1 LQNSCVQPLLC
12 LLTTL
17 FIMNEYYVLVPKS
30 LNLEQRLSK
39 FPPDFELSR
48 DYCHYFISELIKQVS
63 NQNCSDEFKDFKAAT
78 THFTSRCAGINQS
91 IYRNSKLHI
100 DYLYQDFGG
109 EGRVLWRHNYKPG
122 SCHSY
127 YLPKYFWGDGE
138 LELICITEKTLV
150 DKVKKLNKPQI
161 DNTVR
166 KHLNFTIGYFDPCL
180 IELDA
185 ESALN
190 ELYQDYGR
198 TGDYAKYLKNAVMIM
213 NLKNKVY
220 NFHYNPKTD
229 GRLHTAL
236 SQFPK
241 IGRKYLKYDGQ
252 HIAEVDLSSS
262 VPFFLSY
269 LLSLPASSKSAI
281 LSAQLPYSENILY
294 HYMLVESSVSPSIRE
309 VADFRQL
316 VLNNKLYGEF
326 MLSFTDLQNFDS
338 GFKNMFG
345 RAFDGDEDEL
355 RKYTKKRL
363 LSMLFACPKEYTQE
377 QAVFYRYF
385 PTIHQLIKE
394 FKQAKFKGVPR
405 SERHKRFSYLLFQ
418 LESHFMLNVIAR
430 EINNKFRR
438 KIPFFTLHDCLMV
451 RESDLEQVYGLM
463 HDIFISEIGYAP
475 NMTQKVWK

>member
-1 LQNSCVQPLLC
+1 
-12 LLTTL
+12 
-17 FIMNEYYVLVPKS
+17 MKEYYILIPKS

-63 NQNCSDEFKDFKAAT
+63 NQNNSDEFKDFKT
-78 THFTSRCAGINQS
+78 SITHYTSRCAGINQS

-122 SCHSY
+122 SCYSY
-127 YLPKYFWGDGE
+127 YLPEYYWGDGE
-138 LELICITEKTLV
+138 LELVCLTEKDLV
-150 DKVKKLNKPQI
+150 EKVVKINKPHI
-161 DNTVR
+161 DNAVR
-166 KHLNFTIGYFDPCL
+166 KHLNFTMQYFEPKR

-190 ELYQDYGR
+190 ELYLDYKR
-198 TGDYAKYLKNAVMIM
+198 TGDYAKYLRNTVMIQ
-213 NLKNKVY
+213 NLKNDGF
-220 NFHYNPKTD
+220 NFHYNPETD

-241 IGRKYLKYDGQ
+241 IGRKYLKYDGE

-262 VPFFLSY
+262 VPFFLAY
-269 LLSLPASSKSAI
+269 LLSLPISSKSAV
-281 LSAQLPYSENILY
+281 LHAHLPCSENILY

-309 VADFRQL
+309 IADFKQL
-316 VLNNKLYGEF
+316 VLNNELYGSF
-326 MLSFTDLQNFDS
+326 MTSFMDLQNFES
-338 GFKNMFG
+338 GFENMFG

-355 RKYTKKRL
+355 KRYTKKRL
-363 LSMLFACPKEYTQE
+363 LSMLFASPKEYKQE

-385 PTIHQLIKE
+385 PKMHELIKK
-394 FKQAKFKGVPR
+394 FKQSKFKGVPR
-405 SERHKRFSYLLFQ
+405 SERHKRFSHLLFQ
-418 LESHFMLNVIAR
+418 LESHFMLNIIAR

-463 HDIFISEIGYAP
+463 HDIFIREIGYAP
-475 NMTQKVWK
+475 NMTTKIYK

>member
-1 LQNSCVQPLLC
+1 MQ
-12 LLTTL
+12 
-17 FIMNEYYVLVPKS
+17 EYYVLVPKS

-63 NQNCSDEFKDFKAAT
+63 NQNNSDEFKDFKTAIS
-78 THFTSRCAGINQS
+78 HFISRCAGINQS

-100 DYLYQDFGG
+100 DYLYQNFGG
-109 EGRVLWRHNYKPG
+109 EGRVLWKNNYKPG
-122 SCHSY
+122 SCYSY
-127 YLPKYFWGDGE
+127 YLPKHFWGDGE

-150 DKVKKLNKPQI
+150 NRVKKLNKPRI
-161 DNTVR
+161 DNAVR
-166 KHLNFTIGYFDPCL
+166 KHLKFAIQYFDTSR

-190 ELYQDYGR
+190 ELFQDYGR

-213 NLKNKVY
+213 NLKNECY
-220 NFHYNPKTD
+220 NFHYNPETD

-241 IGRKYLKYDGQ
+241 IGRKYLKYDGE

-269 LLSLPASSKSAI
+269 LLTLPASSKSAM
-281 LSAQLPYSENILY
+281 LSVQLPYSENILY
-294 HYMLVESSVSPSIRE
+294 HYMIVESSVSPSIRE
-309 VADFRQL
+309 IADFRQL

-326 MLSFTDLQNFDS
+326 MISFTGLQNFDS

-345 RAFDGDEDEL
+345 RAFDGDEEEL
-355 RKYTKKRL
+355 KKYTKKRF
-363 LSMLFACPKEYTQE
+363 LSILFASPNEYTQE
-377 QAVFYRYF
+377 QAVFYSKF
-385 PTIHQLIKE
+385 PTIHQLIKK
-394 FKQAKFKGVPR
+394 FKQSKFEGVSR
-405 SERHKRFSYLLFQ
+405 SERHKRFSHLLFQ
-418 LESHFMLNVIAR
+418 LESHFMLNIIAR

-451 RESDLEQVYGLM
+451 KESDLEQVYQLM
-463 HDIFISEIGYAP
+463 HDIFVREIGYAP
-475 NMTQKVWK
+475 NMTMKIYK

>member
-1 LQNSCVQPLLC
+1 
-12 LLTTL
+12 
-17 FIMNEYYVLVPKS
+17 MHEYYVLVPKS

-63 NQNCSDEFKDFKAAT
+63 NQNNSDEFKDFKTAI

-122 SCHSY
+122 SCYSY
-127 YLPKYFWGDGE
+127 YLPKYYWGDGE
-138 LELICITEKTLV
+138 LKLVCLTEKDLV
-150 DKVKKLNKPQI
+150 EKVKKINKPHI
-161 DNTVR
+161 DNAVR
-166 KHLNFTIGYFDPCL
+166 KHLNFTMQYFDPKR

-190 ELYQDYGR
+190 ELYLDYGR

-213 NLKNKVY
+213 NLKNQGY
-220 NFHYNPKTD
+220 NFHYNPETD

-241 IGRKYLKYDGQ
+241 IGRKHLRYDGE

-262 VPFFLSY
+262 IPFFLAY
-269 LLSLPASSKSAI
+269 LLSLPISSKSAV
-281 LSAQLPYSENILY
+281 LHAHLPHSENLLY
-294 HYMLVESSVSPSIRE
+294 HYMIVESSVSPSIRE
-309 VADFRQL
+309 IADFRQL
-316 VLNNKLYGEF
+316 VLNNELYGSF
-326 MLSFTDLQNFDS
+326 MTSFMDLQNFES
-338 GFKNMFG
+338 GFENMFG
-345 RAFDGDEDEL
+345 RAFDGDEEEL
-355 RKYTKKRL
+355 KKYTKKRL
-363 LSMLFACPKEYTQE
+363 LSMFFASPKEYKQE
-377 QAVFYRYF
+377 QSVFYRYF
-385 PTIHQLIKE
+385 PKIHEIIKKI
-394 FKQAKFKGVPR
+394 KQAKFEGISR

-418 LESHFMLNVIAR
+418 LESHFMLNIIAR

-451 RESDLEQVYGLM
+451 KESDLEKVYQLM
-463 HDIFISEIGYAP
+463 HDIFIREIGYAP
-475 NMTQKVWK
+475 NMTEKIWR